1 MKIAFQNFVWYNYGQ
16 SMRAKRGFDMRSK
29 VVKVILLITIASF
42 CLFAYG
48 FVSGV
53 NDVLNPKASN
63 LIKKTDV
70 VAKEKKKTGTL
81 QIVSLGDS
89 LTRGVGDKEG
99 IGYVGRMKE
108 DLQKDYKQK
117 IALTNL
123 AVSGAKMP
131 DLLKQIES
139 NGAQYSIKQADVIVL
154 TIGGNDLFP
163 GWESLGKIDLETYRP
178 DTETFQNEAKK
189 IIEEIRKLNTDSP
202 IFWLG
207 LYNPFE
213 DVEDLKGSSN
223 IVVDWNASLEK
234 LALND
239 KNVYITPTFDLFQN
253 RGKDLLY
260 SDHFHPNEVGYTY
273 MAERLVQ
280 NVVSKLKLEQGGVKW
295 RRYFPY
301 ET

>member
-1 MKIAFQNFVWYNYGQ
+1 
-16 SMRAKRGFDMRSK
+16 MRAKRGFDMRSK

-99 IGYVGRMKE
+99 IGYIGRMKE

-117 IALTNL
+117 VALTNL

-131 DLLKQIES
+131 DLLKQMES
-139 NGAQYSIKQADVIVL
+139 SGAQYSIKQADVIVL

-234 LALND
+234 LAINN

-273 MAERLVQ
+273 MADRLVQ
-280 NVVSKLKLEQGGVKW
+280 NVASKLKLEQGGVK
-295 RRYFPY
+295 
-301 ET
+301 

>member
-1 MKIAFQNFVWYNYGQ
+1 MKIAFQNCVWYNYGQ

-70 VAKEKKKTGTL
+70 VAKEKRKTGTL

-99 IGYVGRMKE
+99 IGYIGRTKE

-139 NGAQYSIKQADVIVL
+139 SGAQYSIKQADVIVL

-202 IFWLG
+202 VFWLG

-234 LALND
+234 LAINN

-273 MAERLVQ
+273 MADRLVQ
-280 NVVSKLKLEQGGVKW
+280 NVTSKLKLEQGGVK
-295 RRYFPY
+295 
-301 ET
+301 

>member
-1 MKIAFQNFVWYNYGQ
+1 
-16 SMRAKRGFDMRSK
+16 MRAKRGFDMRSK

-53 NDVLNPKASN
+53 NDVLNPEASN

-99 IGYVGRMKE
+99 IGYIGRMKE

-117 IALTNL
+117 VALTNL

-131 DLLKQIES
+131 DLLKQMES
-139 NGAQYSIKQADVIVL
+139 SGAQYSIKQADVIVL

-234 LALND
+234 LAVND

-273 MAERLVQ
+273 MADRLVQ
-280 NVVSKLKLEQGGVKW
+280 NVASKLKLEQGGVK
-295 RRYFPY
+295 
-301 ET
+301 

>member
-1 MKIAFQNFVWYNYGQ
+1 
-16 SMRAKRGFDMRSK
+16 MRAKRGFDMRSK

-70 VAKEKKKTGTL
+70 VAKEKKKTGML

-99 IGYVGRMKE
+99 IGYIGRMKE

-117 IALTNL
+117 VALTNL

-139 NGAQYSIKQADVIVL
+139 SGAQYSIKQADVIVL

-234 LALND
+234 LAINN

-273 MAERLVQ
+273 MADRLVQ
-280 NVVSKLKLEQGGVKW
+280 NVASKLKLEQGGVK
-295 RRYFPY
+295 
-301 ET
+301 

>member
-1 MKIAFQNFVWYNYGQ
+1 
-16 SMRAKRGFDMRSK
+16 MRAKRGFDMRSK

-53 NDVLNPKASN
+53 NDVLNPTASN
-63 LIKKTDV
+63 LVKKNDV

-99 IGYVGRMKE
+99 IGYIGRMKE

-117 IALTNL
+117 VALTNL

-139 NGAQYSIKQADVIVL
+139 SGAQYSIKQADVIVL

-178 DTETFQNEAKK
+178 DTETFQSEAKK
-189 IIEEIRKLNTDSP
+189 IIEEIRKVNTDSP

-234 LALND
+234 LALTD

-280 NVVSKLKLEQGGVKW
+280 NVASKLKLEQGGVK
-295 RRYFPY
+295 
-301 ET
+301 

>member
-1 MKIAFQNFVWYNYGQ
+1 MKIAFQNCVWYNYGQ

-99 IGYVGRMKE
+99 IGYIGRMKE

-117 IALTNL
+117 VALTNL

-139 NGAQYSIKQADVIVL
+139 SGAQYSIKQADVIGL

-178 DTETFQNEAKK
+178 DTGTFQNEAKK

-234 LALND
+234 LAINN

-260 SDHFHPNEVGYTY
+260 SDHFHPNEIGYTY
-273 MAERLVQ
+273 MADRLVQ
-280 NVVSKLKLEQGGVKW
+280 NVVSKLKLEQGGIK
-295 RRYFPY
+295 
-301 ET
+301 

>member
-1 MKIAFQNFVWYNYGQ
+1 MKIAFQNCVWYNYGQ

-70 VAKEKKKTGTL
+70 VAKEKKKMGTL

-280 NVVSKLKLEQGGVKW
+280 NVVSKLKLEQGGVK
-295 RRYFPY
+295 
-301 ET
+301 

>member
-1 MKIAFQNFVWYNYGQ
+1 
-16 SMRAKRGFDMRSK
+16 MRAKRGFDMRSK

-99 IGYVGRMKE
+99 IGYIGRMKE

-117 IALTNL
+117 VALTNL

-131 DLLKQIES
+131 DLLKQMES
-139 NGAQYSIKQADVIVL
+139 SGAQYSIKQADVIVL

-178 DTETFQNEAKK
+178 DTETFQSEAKK
-189 IIEEIRKLNTDSP
+189 IIEGIRKLNTDSP

-273 MAERLVQ
+273 MADRLVQ
-280 NVVSKLKLEQGGVKW
+280 NVVSKLKLEQGGVK
-295 RRYFPY
+295 
-301 ET
+301 

>member
-1 MKIAFQNFVWYNYGQ
+1 MKIAFQNCVWYNYGQ

-99 IGYVGRMKE
+99 IGYIGRMKE
-108 DLQKDYKQK
+108 DLQKDYKQRV
-117 IALTNL
+117 ALTNL

-131 DLLKQIES
+131 DLLKQMES
-139 NGAQYSIKQADVIVL
+139 SGAQYSIKQADVIVL

-178 DTETFQNEAKK
+178 DTATFQNEAKK

-234 LALND
+234 LAINN

-280 NVVSKLKLEQGGVKW
+280 NVVSKLKLEQGGIK
-295 RRYFPY
+295 
-301 ET
+301 

>member
-163 GWESLGKIDLETYRP
+163 GWESLGKIDLDTYRP

-213 DVEDLKGSSN
+213 DVENLKGSSN

-280 NVVSKLKLEQGGVKW
+280 NVVSKLKLEQGGVK
-295 RRYFPY
+295 
-301 ET
+301 

>member
-1 MKIAFQNFVWYNYGQ
+1 MKIAFQNCVWYNYGQ
-16 SMRAKRGFDMRSK
+16 SMRVKRGFDMRSK

-53 NDVLNPKASN
+53 NDVLNPRASN

-99 IGYVGRMKE
+99 IGYIGRMKE

-117 IALTNL
+117 VALTNL

-234 LALND
+234 LAINN

-273 MAERLVQ
+273 MADRLIQ
-280 NVVSKLKLEQGGVKW
+280 NVVSKLKLEQGGVK
-295 RRYFPY
+295 
-301 ET
+301 

>member
-1 MKIAFQNFVWYNYGQ
+1 MKIAFQNCVWYNYGQ

-99 IGYVGRMKE
+99 IGYIGRMKE
-108 DLQKDYKQK
+108 DLQKDYKQRV
-117 IALTNL
+117 ALTNL

-139 NGAQYSIKQADVIVL
+139 SGAQYSIKQADVIVL

-178 DTETFQNEAKK
+178 DTATFQNEAKK

-234 LALND
+234 LAINN

-280 NVVSKLKLEQGGVKW
+280 NVVSKLKLEQGGIK
-295 RRYFPY
+295 
-301 ET
+301 

>member
-16 SMRAKRGFDMRSK
+16 SKRAKRGFDMRSK

-53 NDVLNPKASN
+53 NDVLNPKASS

-81 QIVSLGDS
+81 QVVSLGDS

-99 IGYVGRMKE
+99 IGYIGRMKE

-117 IALTNL
+117 VALTNL

-139 NGAQYSIKQADVIVL
+139 SGAQYSIKQADVIVL

-189 IIEEIRKLNTDSP
+189 IIEQIRKLNTDSP

-260 SDHFHPNEVGYTY
+260 SDHFHPNEEGYTY

-280 NVVSKLKLEQGGVKW
+280 NVVSKLKLEQGGVK
-295 RRYFPY
+295 
-301 ET
+301 

>member
-1 MKIAFQNFVWYNYGQ
+1 MKIAFQNCVWYNYGQ

-70 VAKEKKKTGTL
+70 VAKQKKKTGAL

-99 IGYVGRMKE
+99 IGYIGRMKE

-117 IALTNL
+117 VALTNL

-131 DLLKQIES
+131 DLLKQMES
-139 NGAQYSIKQADVIVL
+139 SGAQYSIRQADVIVL

-189 IIEEIRKLNTDSP
+189 IIEEIRKFNTDSP

-234 LALND
+234 LALNN
-239 KNVYITPTFDLFQN
+239 KSVYITPTFDLFQN

-273 MAERLVQ
+273 MADRLVQ
-280 NVVSKLKLEQGGVKW
+280 NVASKLKLEQGGVK
-295 RRYFPY
+295 
-301 ET
+301 

>member
-1 MKIAFQNFVWYNYGQ
+1 MKIAFQNCVWYNYGQ
-16 SMRAKRGFDMRSK
+16 SIRAKRGFDMRSK

-99 IGYVGRMKE
+99 IGYIGRVKE

-117 IALTNL
+117 VALTNL

-131 DLLKQIES
+131 DLLKQMES
-139 NGAQYSIKQADVIVL
+139 SGAQYSIKQADVIVL

-234 LALND
+234 LAINN

-273 MAERLVQ
+273 MADRLVQ
-280 NVVSKLKLEQGGVKW
+280 NVTSKLKLEQGGVK
-295 RRYFPY
+295 
-301 ET
+301 

>member
-1 MKIAFQNFVWYNYGQ
+1 MRIAFQNFVWYNYGQ

-70 VAKEKKKTGTL
+70 VAKEKRKTGTL

-139 NGAQYSIKQADVIVL
+139 NGAKYSIKQADVIVL

-280 NVVSKLKLEQGGVKW
+280 NVVSKLKLEQGGVK
-295 RRYFPY
+295 
-301 ET
+301 

>member
-1 MKIAFQNFVWYNYGQ
+1 
-16 SMRAKRGFDMRSK
+16 MRAKRGFDMRSK

-70 VAKEKKKTGTL
+70 VAKEKKKMGTL

-213 DVEDLKGSSN
+213 DVEDLKESSN

-280 NVVSKLKLEQGGVKW
+280 NVVSKLKLEQGGVK
-295 RRYFPY
+295 
-301 ET
+301 

>member
-16 SMRAKRGFDMRSK
+16 SKRAKRGFDMRSK

-53 NDVLNPKASN
+53 NDVLNPKASS

-81 QIVSLGDS
+81 QVVSLGDS

-99 IGYVGRMKE
+99 IGYIGRMKE

-117 IALTNL
+117 VALTNL

-139 NGAQYSIKQADVIVL
+139 SGAQYSIKQADVIIL

-189 IIEEIRKLNTDSP
+189 IIEQIRKLNTDSP

-280 NVVSKLKLEQGGVKW
+280 NVVSKLKLEQGGVK
-295 RRYFPY
+295 
-301 ET
+301 

>member
-1 MKIAFQNFVWYNYGQ
+1 MKIAFQNCVWYNYGQ

-63 LIKKTDV
+63 LVKKTDV

-117 IALTNL
+117 VALTNL

-139 NGAQYSIKQADVIVL
+139 SGAQYSIKQADVIVL

-163 GWESLGKIDLETYRP
+163 GWDSLGKIDLETYRP

-213 DVEDLKGSSN
+213 DVEDLKGAST

-234 LALND
+234 LAVNN

-273 MAERLVQ
+273 MADRLVQ
-280 NVVSKLKLEQGGVKW
+280 NVASKLKLEQGGIK
-295 RRYFPY
+295 
-301 ET
+301 

>member
-1 MKIAFQNFVWYNYGQ
+1 
-16 SMRAKRGFDMRSK
+16 MRAKRGFDMRSK

-99 IGYVGRMKE
+99 IGYIGRMKE

-117 IALTNL
+117 VALTNL

-131 DLLKQIES
+131 DLLKQMES
-139 NGAQYSIKQADVIVL
+139 SGAQYSIKQADVIVL

-189 IIEEIRKLNTDSP
+189 IIEGIRKLNTDSP

-273 MAERLVQ
+273 MADRLVQ
-280 NVVSKLKLEQGGVKW
+280 NVASKLKLEQGGVK
-295 RRYFPY
+295 
-301 ET
+301 

>member
-1 MKIAFQNFVWYNYGQ
+1 MKIAFQKFVWYNYGQ

-29 VVKVILLITIASF
+29 LVKVILLITIASF

-53 NDVLNPKASN
+53 NDVLNPKASK
-63 LIKKTDV
+63 LITKTDV
-70 VAKEKKKTGTL
+70 VEKEKKKNGTL

-99 IGYVGRMKE
+99 IGYIGRMKE
-108 DLQKDYKQK
+108 DLQKDYKQRV
-117 IALTNL
+117 ALTNL

-139 NGAQYSIKQADVIVL
+139 SGAQYSIKQADVIVL

-273 MAERLVQ
+273 MAERLIQ
-280 NVVSKLKLEQGGVKW
+280 NVVSKLKLEQGGIK
-295 RRYFPY
+295 
-301 ET
+301 

>member
-1 MKIAFQNFVWYNYGQ
+1 MKIAFQNCVWYNYGQ

-99 IGYVGRMKE
+99 IGYIGRMKE

-117 IALTNL
+117 VALTNL

-131 DLLKQIES
+131 DLLKQMES
-139 NGAQYSIKQADVIVL
+139 SGAQYSIKQADVIVL

-178 DTETFQNEAKK
+178 DAETFQNEAKK
-189 IIEEIRKLNTDSP
+189 IIEGIRKLNTDSP

-239 KNVYITPTFDLFQN
+239 KNMYITPTFDLFQN

-273 MAERLVQ
+273 MADRLVK
-280 NVVSKLKLEQGGVKW
+280 NVASKLKLEQGGVK
-295 RRYFPY
+295 
-301 ET
+301 

>member
-1 MKIAFQNFVWYNYGQ
+1 
-16 SMRAKRGFDMRSK
+16 MRAKRGFDMRSK

-53 NDVLNPKASN
+53 NDVLNPRASN

-99 IGYVGRMKE
+99 IGYIGRMKE

-117 IALTNL
+117 VALTNL

-139 NGAQYSIKQADVIVL
+139 NGAQYSIKQADLIVL

-234 LALND
+234 LAINN

-273 MAERLVQ
+273 MADRLVQ
-280 NVVSKLKLEQGGVKW
+280 NVVSKLKLEQGGVK
-295 RRYFPY
+295 
-301 ET
+301 

>member
-16 SMRAKRGFDMRSK
+16 SKRAKRGFDMRSK

-53 NDVLNPKASN
+53 NDVLNPKASS

-81 QIVSLGDS
+81 QVVSLGDS

-99 IGYVGRMKE
+99 IGYIGRMKE

-117 IALTNL
+117 VALTNL

-139 NGAQYSIKQADVIVL
+139 SGAQYSIKQADAIVL

-189 IIEEIRKLNTDSP
+189 IIEQIRKLNTDSP

-280 NVVSKLKLEQGGVKW
+280 NVVSKLKLEQGGVK
-295 RRYFPY
+295 
-301 ET
+301 

>member
-16 SMRAKRGFDMRSK
+16 SKRAKRGFDMRSK

-53 NDVLNPKASN
+53 NDVLNPKASS

-70 VAKEKKKTGTL
+70 VAKEKKKKGTL
-81 QIVSLGDS
+81 QVVSLGDS

-99 IGYVGRMKE
+99 IGYIGRMKE

-117 IALTNL
+117 VALTNL

-189 IIEEIRKLNTDSP
+189 IIDEIRKLNTDSP

-234 LALND
+234 LAINN

-280 NVVSKLKLEQGGVKW
+280 NVVSKLKLEQGGVK
-295 RRYFPY
+295 
-301 ET
+301 

>member
-1 MKIAFQNFVWYNYGQ
+1 
-16 SMRAKRGFDMRSK
+16 MRAKRGFDMRSK
-29 VVKVILLITIASF
+29 VVKIILLITIASF

-99 IGYVGRMKE
+99 IGYIGRMKE

-131 DLLKQIES
+131 DLLKQMES
-139 NGAQYSIKQADVIVL
+139 SGAQYSIKQADVIVL

-189 IIEEIRKLNTDSP
+189 IIGEIRKLNTDSP

-239 KNVYITPTFDLFQN
+239 KHVYITPTFDLFQN

-273 MAERLVQ
+273 MADRLVQ
-280 NVVSKLKLEQGGVKW
+280 NVASKLKLEQGGVK
-295 RRYFPY
+295 
-301 ET
+301 

>member
-1 MKIAFQNFVWYNYGQ
+1 MKIAFQKFVWYNYGQ

-29 VVKVILLITIASF
+29 LVKVILLITIASF

-53 NDVLNPKASN
+53 NDVLNPKASK
-63 LIKKTDV
+63 LITKTDV
-70 VAKEKKKTGTL
+70 VEKEKKKNGTL

-99 IGYVGRMKE
+99 IGYIGRMKE

-117 IALTNL
+117 VALTNL

-139 NGAQYSIKQADVIVL
+139 SGAQYSIKQADVIVL

-213 DVEDLKGSSN
+213 DVEDLKGSSI

-280 NVVSKLKLEQGGVKW
+280 NVVSKLKLEQGGVK
-295 RRYFPY
+295 
-301 ET
+301 

>member
-1 MKIAFQNFVWYNYGQ
+1 
-16 SMRAKRGFDMRSK
+16 MRAKRGFDMRSK

-53 NDVLNPKASN
+53 NDVLNPRASN

-99 IGYVGRMKE
+99 IGYIGRMKE

-117 IALTNL
+117 VALTNL

-163 GWESLGKIDLETYRP
+163 GWESLGKVDLETYRP

-223 IVVDWNASLEK
+223 IVVDWNASLER
-234 LALND
+234 LAINN

-273 MAERLVQ
+273 MADRLVQ
-280 NVVSKLKLEQGGVKW
+280 NVVSKLKLEQGGVK
-295 RRYFPY
+295 
-301 ET
+301 

>member
-1 MKIAFQNFVWYNYGQ
+1 
-16 SMRAKRGFDMRSK
+16 MRAKRGFDMRSK
-29 VVKVILLITIASF
+29 LVKVILLITIASF

-53 NDVLNPKASN
+53 NDVLNPKASK
-63 LIKKTDV
+63 LITKTDV
-70 VAKEKKKTGTL
+70 VEKEKKKNGTL

-99 IGYVGRMKE
+99 IGYIGRMKE

-117 IALTNL
+117 VALTNL

-139 NGAQYSIKQADVIVL
+139 SGAQYSIKQADVIVL

-163 GWESLGKIDLETYRP
+163 GWESLGKVDLETYRP

-280 NVVSKLKLEQGGVKW
+280 NVVSKLKLEQGGVK
-295 RRYFPY
+295 
-301 ET
+301 

>member
-53 NDVLNPKASN
+53 NDVLNPKALN

-280 NVVSKLKLEQGGVKW
+280 NVVSKLKLEQGGVK
-295 RRYFPY
+295 
-301 ET
+301 

>member
-223 IVVDWNASLEK
+223 IVVGWNASLEK

-280 NVVSKLKLEQGGVKW
+280 NVVSKLKLEQGGVK
-295 RRYFPY
+295 
-301 ET
+301 

>member
-1 MKIAFQNFVWYNYGQ
+1 
-16 SMRAKRGFDMRSK
+16 MRAKRGFDMRSK
-29 VVKVILLITIASF
+29 VVKVILLVTIASF

-99 IGYVGRMKE
+99 IGYIGRVKE

-117 IALTNL
+117 VALTNL

-131 DLLKQIES
+131 DLLKQMES
-139 NGAQYSIKQADVIVL
+139 SGAQYSIKQADVIVL

-163 GWESLGKIDLETYRP
+163 GWESLGKVDLETYRP

-189 IIEEIRKLNTDSP
+189 IIDEIRKLNTDSP

-213 DVEDLKGSSN
+213 DVEDLEGSSN

-273 MAERLVQ
+273 MADRLVQ
-280 NVVSKLKLEQGGVKW
+280 NVVSKLKLEQGGVK
-295 RRYFPY
+295 
-301 ET
+301 

>member
-1 MKIAFQNFVWYNYGQ
+1 
-16 SMRAKRGFDMRSK
+16 MRAKRGFDMRSK

-53 NDVLNPKASN
+53 NDVLNPRASN

-99 IGYVGRMKE
+99 IGYIGRMKE

-117 IALTNL
+117 VALTNL

-234 LALND
+234 LAINN

-273 MAERLVQ
+273 MADRLVQ
-280 NVVSKLKLEQGGVKW
+280 NVVSKLKIEQGGVK
-295 RRYFPY
+295 
-301 ET
+301 

>member
-1 MKIAFQNFVWYNYGQ
+1 VKIAFQNFVWYNYGQ

-131 DLLKQIES
+131 DLLKQIEGS
-139 NGAQYSIKQADVIVL
+139 GAQYSIKQADVIVL

-280 NVVSKLKLEQGGVKW
+280 NVVSKLKLEQGGIK
-295 RRYFPY
+295 
-301 ET
+301 

>member
-1 MKIAFQNFVWYNYGQ
+1 VKIAFQNFVWYNYGQ

-42 CLFAYG
+42 CVFAYG

-139 NGAQYSIKQADVIVL
+139 SGAQYSIKQADVIVL

-280 NVVSKLKLEQGGVKW
+280 NVVSKLKLEQGGVK
-295 RRYFPY
+295 
-301 ET
+301 

>member
-1 MKIAFQNFVWYNYGQ
+1 MKIAFQNCVWYNYGQ

-99 IGYVGRMKE
+99 IGYIGRMKE

-117 IALTNL
+117 VALTNL

-139 NGAQYSIKQADVIVL
+139 SGAQYSIKQADVIVL

-234 LALND
+234 LAVNN

-260 SDHFHPNEVGYTY
+260 SDHFHPNEIGYTY
-273 MAERLVQ
+273 MADRLVQ
-280 NVVSKLKLEQGGVKW
+280 NVASKLKLEQGGVK
-295 RRYFPY
+295 
-301 ET
+301 

>member
-1 MKIAFQNFVWYNYGQ
+1 
-16 SMRAKRGFDMRSK
+16 MRSK

-63 LIKKTDV
+63 LIKKIDV

-81 QIVSLGDS
+81 KIVSLGDS

-99 IGYVGRMKE
+99 IGYIGRVKE

-117 IALTNL
+117 VALTNL

-131 DLLKQIES
+131 DLLKQMES
-139 NGAQYSIKQADVIVL
+139 SGAQYSIKQADVIVL

-163 GWESLGKIDLETYRP
+163 GWESLGKVDLETYRP

-273 MAERLVQ
+273 MADRLVQ
-280 NVVSKLKLEQGGVKW
+280 NVASKLKLEQGGVK
-295 RRYFPY
+295 
-301 ET
+301 